1 MPFAPPPPDPPAL
14 VRHAAAAPCE
24 AATRARLLAPP
35 MPGDDEVR
43 LTCSVRL
50 APGDRVRKR
59 IVIEGAAASGLTLDC
74 AGASLGRP
82 GEDAHLGAYTIA
94 IRSRPPSRPGEGWD
108 RPSDIR
114 IRDCQVFGHVRIWGM
129 AENGQGPLLRESSH
143 SLGHTARAQAASPTD
158 VTITDTTI
166 VAAGPIPL
174 YLGPGVTRVTLR
186 GSRLAGRSVSTAL
199 YLDAESAENR
209 IEDND
214 VETETARELVAVDG
228 SARNRITGNRFTL
241 RGQGGLRLYRN
252 CGEGGTV
259 RHQTP
264 SDNVITGNTFRT
276 SGFFQAA
283 PIVVNSRNGWRLT
296 CGEDAGYPFGS
307 SLDNADNGTGNVVAP
322 NTVE

>member
-1 MPFAPPPPDPPAL
+1 MPPLLIDPPAL
-14 VRHAAAAPCE
+14 IRPAAAAPCSPSL
-24 AATRARLLAPP
+24 RARLLSPP
-35 MPGDDEVR
+35 APGDDEVS
-43 LTCSVRL
+43 LTCSL
-50 APGDRVRKR
+50 QLSPDDRVLKR

-82 GEDAHLGAYTIA
+82 NEPVYLGSYTIA
-94 IRSRPPSRPGEGWD
+94 IRSRPPARPGEPWD
-108 RPSDIR
+108 RPSGIR
-114 IRDCQVFGHVRIWGM
+114 IRDCTIYGHVRIWGM
-129 AENGQGPLLRESSH
+129 GENGQGPLLRESSH
-143 SLGHTARAQAASPTD
+143 SLGHTERAQAAAPTD
-158 VTITDTTI
+158 VTITGTSIT
-166 VAAGPIPL
+166 AAGPIPL

-214 VETETARELVAVDG
+214 IETETGREAIAVDG

-241 RGQGGLRLYRN
+241 RGEGGVRLYRN

-264 SDNVITGNTFRT
+264 SDNVITENLFRT
-276 SGFFQAA
+276 GGWFAA
-283 PIVVNSRNGWRLT
+283 TPIVVNSRNGWRLT

-307 SLDNADNGTGNVVAP
+307 SVDNRDNGTGNVVAP